1 MYLTHDVQTTLRT
14 ANLHQADVR
23 AAFPRGRRLRTWWPS
38 RRVEPTTA
46 PTRPVVMPTAP
57 PRHGTPA
64 AA

>member
-14 ANLHQADVR
+14 AHLHQSDVR

-46 PTRPVVMPTAP
+46 PTRPTVTAAPT
-57 PRHGTPA
+57 PRHHHPA